1 MRMKKLIVLTI
12 AFLTA
17 GIASAQNYMV
27 VNTETIF
34 KSIEEYNTAVDEID
48 AAAKQY
54 QQNIDNAYAELEEM
68 YQTYMSVK
76 SSLSSTARQQ
86 QEETIL
92 GNEQKIQ
99 EYQQDV
105 FGENGK
111 MAQMQ
116 TEKLE
121 PYQKKVMETISQ
133 YAADNGFGLVLDIST
148 NPMVVY
154 YSPEVDMTDKIIE
167 LLK

>member
-1 MRMKKLIVLTI
+1 MRMKKLIVLAI

-17 GIASAQNYMV
+17 GIATAQNYMV

-34 KSIEEYNTAVDEID
+34 KSIEEYNAAVEEID

-99 EYQQDV
+99 EYQQEV
-105 FGENGK
+105 FGEGGK

>member
-1 MRMKKLIVLTI
+1 MKKLIVLSAI
-12 AFLTA
+12 ALLTA
-17 GIASAQNYMV
+17 GVASAQNYMV

-34 KSIEEYNTAVDEID
+34 KSIEEYNTAVEEID

-76 SSLSSTARQQ
+76 SSLSTTARQQ

-99 EYQQDV
+99 EYQQEV
-105 FGENGK
+105 FGEGGK

-116 TEKLE
+116 AEKLE
-121 PYQKKVMETISQ
+121 PYQKKVMETISK

-154 YSPEVDMTDKIIE
+154 YSPAVDMTDKIIE
-167 LLK
+167 ILK

>member
-1 MRMKKLIVLTI
+1 MKKLIVLTI

-76 SSLSSTARQQ
+76 SSLSPNARYQ

-133 YAADNGFGLVLDIST
+133 YAADNEFGLVLDIST